1 MPVGVD
7 RAARIYARAILS
19 LIREHGFTQRMV
31 ARGLGVSEAYLSR
44 LLRDP
49 GKLEAFLAKLGEHR
63 GLIDL
68 HRAARDAASARS
80 FRWSSPSPKRNTRAG
95 RPYSP

>member
-68 HRAARDAASARS
+68 HRAARDAA
-80 FRWSSPSPKRNTRAG
+80 FRKKLQVELAFPEVEHPRWPTLLS
-95 RPYSP
+95 